1 MSRVLPTHPGSKSP
15 PGEIDLHRH
24 FKSPAMPKDWT
35 VLHSLDLKETKSER
49 QCEIDFVV
57 FIPEMGI
64 MCIEVKS
71 SLTVERNN
79 DGMWKFGKQKQTPKS
94 PFSQAEDGQKTL
106 HRRLKKQFP
115 EFSKVSQYSCV
126 IFTHA
131 KFNERSEEWHPWEF
145 LDRDGWGEA
154 KSSVTF
160 AKWLKNSFKQN
171 HQLSNSAKYG
181 YEKLTRNQID
191 KIVGWLRPSF
201 AYQEK
206 PVDEIRR
213 RDKEILKTTEEQQ
226 FAIQLCT
233 TNDQVILHGPAG
245 TGKTILAMHMAEQW
259 LKEKLNPIFL
269 CYNNLLAKSLRS
281 EAASKGIDGSR
292 IMTIH
297 KAMSTFSPVEGRN
310 GNDYWRKELP
320 DLAIE
325 KLLEGDRPFG
335 EIDSIVIDEAQ
346 DILHSSHYCDFL
358 ELLIGSSFSSFKCL
372 FLGDF
377 ETQDINSEGQ
387 SVNIFETDSKRDL
400 FSSFTRYPLSLN
412 CRNTEHIGINAIQY
426 GQLPVDTYSG
436 YLSDRSS
443 VNYIKP
449 ELWYST
455 DDQMLKHVQSSIKWM
470 VKEGLKPNEIVLLS
484 INEFGL
490 GDNYKN
496 RLRALGVEEWG
507 QGGKNFQLSTIKKFK
522 GLESKGVIL
531 FNSGD
536 QDTGERV
543 GKLLYTGCTRA
554 THRLS
559 PILHENMKSRLLS

>member
-1 MSRVLPTHPGSKSP
+1 MSRVLPSHPGAKSP
-15 PGEIDLHRH
+15 PGEIDLHRY
-24 FKSPAMPKDWT
+24 FKSAAMPKEWT
-35 VLHSLDLKETKSER
+35 ALHSLDLKETKSER

-57 FIPEMGI
+57 FIPERGI

-71 SLTVERNN
+71 TLTVERN
-79 DGMWKFGKQKQTPKS
+79 DEGMWKFGKQKRTPKS

-106 HRRLKKQFP
+106 QRRLKKQFP

-131 KFNERSEEWHPWEF
+131 KFIERSEEWHPWEF
-145 LDRDGWGEA
+145 LDKDGWEEA

-181 YEKLTRNQID
+181 YEKLNRRQID
-191 KIVGWLRPSF
+191 KIVDWLRPSF

-213 RDKEILKTTEEQQ
+213 RDKEILKTTKEQQ
-226 FAIQLCT
+226 FAIQLCA

-259 LKEKLNPIFL
+259 LEEKLNPIFI
-269 CYNNLLAKSLRS
+269 CYNKLLAKSLRS
-281 EAASKGIDGSR
+281 EAASKGIDRSR

-297 KAMSTFSPVEGRN
+297 KAMAAFSPVDSGN
-310 GNDYWRKELP
+310 GNDYWQKELP

-325 KLLEGDRPFG
+325 KLLEGHRPFG

-346 DILHSSHYCDFL
+346 DILHSSYYCDFL
-358 ELLIGSSFSSFKCL
+358 ELLIGSSFSNYKCL
-372 FLGDF
+372 FVGDF

-387 SVNIFETDSKRDL
+387 SANVFETDSKRDL
-400 FSSFTRYPLSLN
+400 FSGFARYPLSWN
-412 CRNTEHIGINAIQY
+412 CRNTEHIGINAVQY
-426 GQLPVDTYSG
+426 GQLPIDTYSG
-436 YLSDRSS
+436 YLSERSS
-443 VNYIKP
+443 VDNIKP
-449 ELWYST
+449 EAWYST
-455 DDQMLKHVQSSIKWM
+455 DDEMFKHVQSSIKWM
-470 VKEGLKPNEIVLLS
+470 LKEGLKPNEIVLLS

-490 GDNYKN
+490 EETYKN
-496 RLRALGVEEWG
+496 RLGELGVKDFD
-507 QGGKNFQLSTIKKFK
+507 QGGNNIHLSTIRKFK

-536 QDTGERV
+536 EDSGERV
-543 GKLLYTGCTRA
+543 GKILYTGCTRA

-559 PILHENMKSRLLS
+559 PILHESMKARLLL

>member
-57 FIPEMGI
+57 FIPDKGI

-71 SLTVERNN
+71 SLKVERNN
-79 DGMWKFGKQKQTPKS
+79 DGMWKFGKQTQTPKS

-145 LDRDGWGEA
+145 LDKDGWGEA
-154 KSSVTF
+154 KTSVTF

-171 HQLSNSAKYG
+171 HQLSSRKKYDF
-181 YEKLTRNQID
+181 EKLNRKQID
-191 KIVGWLRPSF
+191 KIVDWLRPSF

-206 PVDEIRR
+206 PIEEIRR
-213 RDKEILKTTEEQQ
+213 RDKEVLKTTKEQQ

-233 TNDQVILHGPAG
+233 SNDQVVLCGPAG
-245 TGKTILAMHMAEQW
+245 TGKTILATYMAEQW
-259 LKEKLNPIFL
+259 RKEKLNPIFL
-269 CYNNLLAKSLRS
+269 CYNKYLARSLRS
-281 EAASKGIDGSR
+281 QSASKGIDGSR

-297 KAMSTFSPVEGRN
+297 KAMSAFSPAN
-310 GNDYWRKELP
+310 GENSNDYWQKLLP

-325 KLLEGDRPFG
+325 KLLEGHRPFG

-346 DILHSSHYCDFL
+346 DILHSRHYCDFL
-358 ELLIGSSFSSFKCL
+358 ELLLGSSFSSSKCL
-372 FLGDF
+372 FVGDF

-387 SVNIFETDSKRDL
+387 SAKVFETDSNRDL
-400 FSSFTRYPLSLN
+400 FCNFTHYSLSWN

-426 GQLPVDTYSG
+426 GQLPEQTYSG
-436 YLSDRSS
+436 YLSERSS
-443 VNYIKP
+443 LNNIKP
-449 ELWYST
+449 EAWYST
-455 DDQMLKHVQSSIKWM
+455 DEEMFKKVQSSIKWM
-470 VKEGLKPNEIVLLS
+470 LKEGLKPNEIVLLS
-484 INEFGL
+484 IDEFGL
-490 GDNYKN
+490 EERHKN
-496 RLRALGVEEWG
+496 RLKELDVEDWDL
-507 QGGKNFQLSTIKKFK
+507 GGKKVRLSTIRKFK

-531 FNSGD
+531 FNSGKK
-536 QDTGERV
+536 DTGERL
-543 GKLLYTGCTRA
+543 GKLLYTGCTRS

-559 PILHENMKSRLLS
+559 SILHENMKARLLL